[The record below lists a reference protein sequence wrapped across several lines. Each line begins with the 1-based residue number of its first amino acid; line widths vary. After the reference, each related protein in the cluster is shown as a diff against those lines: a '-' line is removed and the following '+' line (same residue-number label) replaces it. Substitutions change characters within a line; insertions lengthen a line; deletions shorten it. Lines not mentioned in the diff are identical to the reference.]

1 MSIELLAVAERKQ
14 LAVAEYIVAVL
25 GPPAVAVAAAAVAVG
40 ASTRISCILLLLALN
55 LHRMFDIVS

>member
-1 MSIELLAVAERKQ
+1 MSIVLLAVAERKQ

-25 GPPAVAVAAAAVAVG
+25 GPPAVAAAAVAVG